1 MSYRNPQIILDRSA
15 DTYIKSFQESS
26 AAFSNRFKEIQKAKQ
41 KEQALVEKQ
50 KQAKQLYKNKATLEH
65 LKELNE
71 TASSIKDPDFLQQ
84 FKQTAIGLLETGEPY
99 VHDGVEYNIGAID
112 AQTELALNPELTS
125 AQRIAYSNIVNNAQT
140 YQTTTLNQTGKII
153 SGLTPLKEQ
162 KAFDIGNFDGT
173 NGFDIL
179 GEGKEEY
186 QNLVV
191 AEALLNRNGSNG
203 VHKKLERVRQD
214 DGSYKNIMNVSVQM
228 DTDSDVWASLKDA
241 YGLEDSDSN
250 FIWSRDVDK
259 WADGEGLIT
268 KLPELIDTND
278 ALRTSGF
285 LNDQDTP
292 TGKGFNSKS
301 ILSINPQGDDE
312 IVTTE
317 RHFNVEMLTNDTTY
331 KSMLDSKAKGLLQLS
346 TDEQLKYIKYNL
358 GKSYTKDDWVSM
370 KQPDK
375 INFIR
380 KSLEHNDLVRMFGN
394 KQVEMREATEQ
405 DVARYSEEFP
415 EYEGTNALQVGDM
428 IYYTKTK
435 EERRR
440 KQKPEDERKPT
451 EGEIRRAEYK
461 DKIKDLSER
470 IDVNNLTN
478 LENIM
483 RVMRD
488 LNIGRIEEFERDG
501 KPGIEYGT
509 ENNEIT
515 VEGENA
521 MSPTAVKKALLIEMG
536 ITEGD
541 AQDIIDKEKFGPYIV
556 KNN

>member
-15 DTYIKSFQESS
+15 DMYIKAFQDSS
-26 AAFSNRFKEIQKAKQ
+26 AAFSNRFKAIQEAKQ
-41 KEQALVEKQ
+41 KEMALVEKQ
-50 KQAKQLYKNKATLEH
+50 RQAKQLYKNKATLEH

-125 AQRIAYSNIVNNAQT
+125 AQRIAYSNIVSNAQA

-228 DTDSDVWASLKDA
+228 DTNSEAWKALKDA
-241 YGLEDSDSN
+241 YGLEDSDAN

-301 ILSINPQGDDE
+301 IISITDQGDDE

-317 RHFNVEMLTNDTTY
+317 RHFNVEMLTNDITY

-346 TDEQLKYIKYNL
+346 LDEQLKYIKYNL
-358 GKSYTKDDWVSM
+358 GKSYTKDEWVSM
-370 KQPDK
+370 SQPDK
-375 INFIR
+375 VSFIR
-380 KSLEHNDLVRMFGN
+380 KSLEHNDLIRMFGN
-394 KQVEMREATEQ
+394 KQVEMREAEPE
-405 DVARYSEEFP
+405 DVARYREEFP
-415 EYEGTNALQVGDM
+415 DDETPLEEGQM

-440 KQKPEDERKPT
+440 KQKPEEERKPT
-451 EGEIRRAEYK
+451 EGEIRRADYQ
-461 DKIKDLSER
+461 DKLKDLDER
-470 IDVNNLTN
+470 IDVADLTD
-478 LENIM
+478 LQSTLKIA
-483 RVMRD
+483 RD
-488 LNIGRIEEFERDG
+488 L
-501 KPGIEYGT
+501 GIKGLDEYGT
-509 ENNEIT
+509 DDELESIEVGGLEIYPYMDP
-515 VEGENA
+515 A
-521 MSPTAVKKALLIEMG
+521 QKKKILLQAMG
-536 ITEGD
+536 IKDTD
-541 AQDIIDKEKFGPYIV
+541 ANKIVSSAANQFFPYIRE
-556 KNN
+556 K

>member
-1 MSYRNPQIILDRSA
+1 MSYRNPQVILDRSA
-15 DTYIKSFQESS
+15 DMYIKSFQESS
-26 AAFSNRFKEIQKAKQ
+26 AAFSNRFKEIQEAKQ

-50 KQAKQLYKNKATLEH
+50 RQAKQLYKNKATLEY

-71 TASSIKDPDFLQQ
+71 VSSSIKDPDFLQQ
-84 FKQTAIGLLETGEPY
+84 FKQTAIDLLETGEPY
-99 VHDGVEYNIGAID
+99 IHDGVEYNIGAID

-125 AQRIAYSNIVNNAQT
+125 AQRIAYSNIVSNAQS

-228 DTDSDVWASLKDA
+228 DTNSEAWKALKDA
-241 YGLEDSDSN
+241 YDLEDSDAN

-301 ILSINPQGDDE
+301 IISITDQGDDE

-317 RHFNVEMLTNDTTY
+317 RHFNVEMLTNDITY
-331 KSMLDSKAKGLLQLS
+331 SSMLDSKAKGLLQLPL
-346 TDEQLKYIKYNL
+346 DEQLKYIKYNL
-358 GKSYTKDDWVSM
+358 GKSYTKDEWVSM
-370 KQPDK
+370 SQPDK
-375 INFIR
+375 VSFIR
-380 KSLEHNDLVRMFGN
+380 NSLEHNDLVRMFGN
-394 KQVEMREATEQ
+394 KQVEMRKATEQ

-440 KQKPEDERKPT
+440 KQQPEDERRPT
-451 EGEIRRAEYK
+451 EGEIRRADYQ
-461 DKIKDLSER
+461 DKLKDLDER
-470 IDVNNLTN
+470 IDVADLTD
-478 LENIM
+478 LQSTL
-483 RVMRD
+483 RVARK
-488 LNIGRIEEFERDG
+488 L
-501 KPGIEYGT
+501 GIKGLDEYGT
-509 ENNEIT
+509 DDELEFIKVNEQEIYPYMDP
-515 VEGENA
+515 A
-521 MSPTAVKKALLIEMG
+521 QKKKLLLQAMG
-536 ITEGD
+536 IKEGD
-541 AQDIIDKEKFGPYIV
+541 ANDIVMSPANQFAPYV
-556 KNN
+556 RQ

>member
-15 DTYIKSFQESS
+15 DMYIKAFQDSS
-26 AAFSNRFKEIQKAKQ
+26 AAFSNKFKEIQEAKQ

-50 KQAKQLYKNKATLEH
+50 RQAKQLYKNKATLEH

-71 TASSIKDPDFLQQ
+71 ISSSIKDPDFLQQ
-84 FKQTAIGLLETGEPY
+84 FKQTAIDLLETGEPY
-99 VHDGVEYNIGAID
+99 MHDGVEYKIGAID

-125 AQRIAYSNIVNNAQT
+125 AERIAYSNIVSNAQA

-153 SGLTPLKEQ
+153 SGLTPLKDQ

-203 VHKKLERVRQD
+203 VHKKLERIRQD

-228 DTDSDVWASLKDA
+228 DTSSEAWKALKDA
-241 YGLEDSDSN
+241 YGLEDSDAN

-301 ILSINPQGDDE
+301 ILSITNQGDDE

-317 RHFNVEMLTNDTTY
+317 RHFNVEMLTNDITY
-331 KSMLDSKAKGLLQLS
+331 SSMLDSKAKGLLQLPL
-346 TDEQLKYIKYNL
+346 DEQLKYIKYNL
-358 GKSYTKDDWVSM
+358 GKSYTKDEWVSM
-370 KQPDK
+370 GQPDK
-375 INFIR
+375 ISFIR

-394 KQVEMREATEQ
+394 KQVEMRKATEQ
-405 DVARYSEEFP
+405 DVARYREEFP
-415 EYEGTNALQVGDM
+415 EDETPLKVDDM

-451 EGEIRRAEYK
+451 EGEIRRADYQSK
-461 DKIKDLSER
+461 LKDLDER
-470 IDVNNLTN
+470 IDVADLTD
-478 LENIM
+478 LQSTLRIA
-483 RVMRD
+483 RD
-488 LNIGRIEEFERDG
+488 L
-501 KPGIEYGT
+501 GIKGLDEYGT
-509 ENNEIT
+509 DDELESIEVGGLEIYPYMDP
-515 VEGENA
+515 A
-521 MSPTAVKKALLIEMG
+521 QKKKILLQAMG
-536 ITEGD
+536 IKDTD
-541 AQDIIDKEKFGPYIV
+541 ANKIVSSAANQFAPYV
-556 KNN
+556 RQ

>member
-15 DTYIKSFQESS
+15 DMYIKSFQDSS
-26 AAFSNRFKEIQKAKQ
+26 AAFSNRFKEVQKAKEE
-41 KEQALVEKQ
+41 EQALVEKQ
-50 KQAKQLYKNKATLEH
+50 RQAKQLYKNKATLEY
-65 LKELNE
+65 LKDLNE
-71 TASSIKDPDFLQQ
+71 TASGIKDPDFLQQ

-99 VHDGVEYNIGAID
+99 IHDGVEYNIGAID

-125 AQRIAYSNIVNNAQT
+125 AQRIAYSNIVSNAQL
-140 YQTTTLNQTGKII
+140 YQTNTLNQTGKII
-153 SGLTPLKEQ
+153 SGLTPLKDQ

-228 DTDSDVWASLKDA
+228 DTKSEVWTALKDA
-241 YGLEDSDSN
+241 YDLEDSDAN

-301 ILSINPQGDDE
+301 IISINPQGDDE

-317 RHFNVEMLTNDTTY
+317 RHFNVEMLTEDITY
-331 KSMLDSKAKGLLQLS
+331 KSMLDSKAKGLLQLPL
-346 TDEQLKYIKYNL
+346 DEQLKYIKYNL
-358 GKSYTKDDWVSM
+358 GKSFTKDEWISM
-370 KQPDK
+370 PQEGKDSQVA
-375 INFIR
+375 FI
-380 KSLEHNDLVRMFGN
+380 KNSLEHNDLVRMFGN

-405 DVARYSEEFP
+405 DVIRYKEEFP
-415 EYEGTNALQVGDM
+415 EDESPLKVGDM
-428 IYYTKTK
+428 MYYTKTK
-435 EERRR
+435 EERRKR
-440 KQKPEDERKPT
+440 KQPET
-451 EGEIRRAEYK
+451 ETQTDLSYIEELTIPISPGPARSTGQRPIDLKQLEDKLNTYGYNVTKAEDVGDTSKIVITKSIDGTDNKVTLTDKMTPEEIKRLLYQVETGKLPANKK
-461 DKIKDLSER
+461 DKFDDYEI
-470 IDVNNLTN
+470 
-478 LENIM
+478 
-483 RVMRD
+483 
-488 LNIGRIEEFERDG
+488 
-501 KPGIEYGT
+501 PGIS
-509 ENNEIT
+509 I
-515 VEGENA
+515 
-521 MSPTAVKKALLIEMG
+521 
-536 ITEGD
+536 
-541 AQDIIDKEKFGPYIV
+541 
-556 KNN
+556 

>member
-15 DTYIKSFQESS
+15 DMYIKSFQDSS
-26 AAFSNRFKEIQKAKQ
+26 AAFSNRFKEVQKAKEE
-41 KEQALVEKQ
+41 EQALVEKQ
-50 KQAKQLYKNKATLEH
+50 RQAKQLYKNKATLEY
-65 LKELNE
+65 LKDLNE
-71 TASSIKDPDFLQQ
+71 TASGIKDPDFLQQ

-99 VHDGVEYNIGAID
+99 IHDGVEYNIGAID

-125 AQRIAYSNIVNNAQT
+125 AQRIAYSNIVSNAQL
-140 YQTTTLNQTGKII
+140 YQTNTLNQTGKII
-153 SGLTPLKEQ
+153 SGLTPLKDQ

-228 DTDSDVWASLKDA
+228 DTKSEVWTALKDA
-241 YGLEDSDSN
+241 YDLEDSDAN

-301 ILSINPQGDDE
+301 IISINPQGDDE

-317 RHFNVEMLTNDTTY
+317 RHFNVEMLTNDITY
-331 KSMLDSKAKGLLQLS
+331 KSMLDSKAKGLLQLPL
-346 TDEQLKYIKYNL
+346 DEQLKYIKYNL
-358 GKSYTKDDWVSM
+358 GKSFTKDEWISM
-370 KQPDK
+370 PQEGKDSQVA
-375 INFIR
+375 FI
-380 KSLEHNDLVRMFGN
+380 KNSLEHNDLVRMFGN

-405 DVARYSEEFP
+405 DVIRYKEEFP
-415 EYEGTNALQVGDM
+415 EDESPLKVGDM
-428 IYYTKTK
+428 MYYTKTK
-435 EERRR
+435 EERRKR
-440 KQKPEDERKPT
+440 KQPET
-451 EGEIRRAEYK
+451 ETQTDLSYIEELTIPISPGPARSTGQRPIDLKQLEDKLNTYGYNVTKAEDVGDTSKIVITKSIDGTDNKVTLTDKMTPEEIKRLLYQVETGKLPANKK
-461 DKIKDLSER
+461 DKFDDYEI
-470 IDVNNLTN
+470 
-478 LENIM
+478 
-483 RVMRD
+483 
-488 LNIGRIEEFERDG
+488 
-501 KPGIEYGT
+501 PGIS
-509 ENNEIT
+509 I
-515 VEGENA
+515 
-521 MSPTAVKKALLIEMG
+521 
-536 ITEGD
+536 
-541 AQDIIDKEKFGPYIV
+541 
-556 KNN
+556 

>member
-1 MSYRNPQIILDRSA
+1 MSYRNPQVILDRSA
-15 DTYIKSFQESS
+15 DMYIKSFQESS
-26 AAFSNRFKEIQKAKQ
+26 AAFSNRFKEIQEAKQ

-50 KQAKQLYKNKATLEH
+50 RQAKQLYKNKATLEH

-71 TASSIKDPDFLQQ
+71 VSSSIKDPDFLQQ
-84 FKQTAIGLLETGEPY
+84 FKQTAIDLLETGEPY
-99 VHDGVEYNIGAID
+99 IHDGVEYNIGAID

-125 AQRIAYSNIVNNAQT
+125 AQRIAYSNIVSNAQA

-228 DTDSDVWASLKDA
+228 DTNSEAWKALKDA
-241 YGLEDSDSN
+241 YDLEDSDAN

-301 ILSINPQGDDE
+301 IISITDQGDDE

-317 RHFNVEMLTNDTTY
+317 RHFNVEMLTNDITY
-331 KSMLDSKAKGLLQLS
+331 SSMLDSKAKGLLQLPL
-346 TDEQLKYIKYNL
+346 DEQLKYIKYNL
-358 GKSYTKDDWVSM
+358 GKSYTKDEWVSM
-370 KQPDK
+370 SQPDK
-375 INFIR
+375 VSFIR

-394 KQVEMREATEQ
+394 KQVEMRKAKPE
-405 DVARYSEEFP
+405 DVVRYREEFP
-415 EYEGTNALQVGDM
+415 DDDTPLEVDDM

-451 EGEIRRAEYK
+451 EGEIRRADYK
-461 DKIKDLSER
+461 DKLKDLDER
-470 IDVNNLTN
+470 IDVADLTD
-478 LENIM
+478 LQSTL
-483 RVMRD
+483 RVARK
-488 LNIGRIEEFERDG
+488 L
-501 KPGIEYGT
+501 GIKGLDEYGT
-509 ENNEIT
+509 DDELEFIKVNEQEIYPYMDP
-515 VEGENA
+515 A
-521 MSPTAVKKALLIEMG
+521 QKKKLLLQAMG
-536 ITEGD
+536 IKEGD
-541 AQDIIDKEKFGPYIV
+541 AYDIIMSPANQFAPYI
-556 KNN
+556 KERK

>member
-15 DTYIKSFQESS
+15 DMYIKAFQDSS
-26 AAFSNRFKEIQKAKQ
+26 DAFSNRFKEVQKAKEQ
-41 KEQALVEKQ
+41 EQALVEKQ
-50 KQAKQLYKNKATLEH
+50 RQAKQLYKNKATLEH
-65 LKELNE
+65 LKQLNE
-71 TASSIKDPDFLQQ
+71 TASGIKDPDFLQQ
-84 FKQTAIGLLETGEPY
+84 FKQTAINLLEVGEPY
-99 VHDGVEYNIGAID
+99 VYNGVEYNIGAID

-125 AQRIAYSNIVNNAQT
+125 AQRIAYSNIVSNAQL
-140 YQTTTLNQTGKII
+140 YQTDTLNKTGKII
-153 SGLTPLKEQ
+153 SGLMPLKDQ

-191 AEALLNRNGSNG
+191 AEALLNRNGTNNIF
-203 VHKKLERVRQD
+203 KKLNRVRQY

-228 DTDSDVWASLKDA
+228 DTSSEAWKALKDA
-241 YGLEDSDSN
+241 YDLEDSDAN

-301 ILSINPQGDDE
+301 ILSITDQGDDE

-317 RHFNVEMLTNDTTY
+317 RHFNVEMLTNDITY
-331 KSMLDSKAKGLLQLS
+331 KSMLDSKAKGLLQLPL
-346 TDEQLKYIKYNL
+346 DEQLKYIKYNL
-358 GKSYTKDDWVSM
+358 GRSFTKDEWISM
-370 KQPDK
+370 PQEGKDSQVE
-375 INFIR
+375 FI
-380 KSLEHNDLVRMFGN
+380 KDSLEHNDLVRMFGN

-415 EYEGTNALQVGDM
+415 EYEGINALQVGDM

-451 EGEIRRAEYK
+451 EGEIKRADYQ
-461 DKIKDLSER
+461 DKLKDLDER
-470 IDVNNLTN
+470 IDVADLTD
-478 LENIM
+478 LQSTL
-483 RVMRD
+483 RVARK
-488 LNIGRIEEFERDG
+488 L
-501 KPGIEYGT
+501 GIKGLDEYGT
-509 ENNEIT
+509 DDELEFIKVNEQEIYPYMDP
-515 VEGENA
+515 A
-521 MSPTAVKKALLIEMG
+521 QKKKLLLQAMG
-536 ITEGD
+536 IKEGD
-541 AQDIIDKEKFGPYIV
+541 ANDIVMSPANQFAPYIRQ
-556 KNN
+556 

>member
-1 MSYRNPQIILDRSA
+1 MSYRNPQVILDRSA
-15 DTYIKSFQESS
+15 DMYIKSFQESS
-26 AAFSNRFKEIQKAKQ
+26 AAFSNTFKEIQEAKQ
-41 KEQALVEKQ
+41 KEIALVQKQ
-50 KQAKQLYKNKATLEH
+50 RQAKQLYKNKATLEH

-99 VHDGVEYNIGAID
+99 IHDGVEYNIGAID

-140 YQTTTLNQTGKII
+140 YQTTTLDQTGKII
-153 SGLTPLKEQ
+153 GGLTPLKDQ

-203 VHKKLERVRQD
+203 IHKKLERVRQD
-214 DGSYKNIMNVSVQM
+214 DGSHKNIMNVSVQM
-228 DTDSDVWASLKDA
+228 DTKSEAWTALKDA
-241 YGLEDSDSN
+241 YGLEDSDAN

-292 TGKGFNSKS
+292 TGKGFNSNS
-301 ILSINPQGDDE
+301 IISINPQGDDE

-317 RHFNVEMLTNDTTY
+317 RHFNVEMLTEDITY
-331 KSMLDSKAKGLLQLS
+331 KSMLDSKAKGLLQMPL
-346 TDEQLKYIKYNL
+346 DEQLKYIKYNL
-358 GKSYTKDDWVSM
+358 GRSFTKNEW
-370 KQPDK
+370 
-375 INFIR
+375 INEGETGQIQFI
-380 KSLEHNDLVRMFGN
+380 KNSLEHNDLVRMFGN
-394 KQVEMREATEQ
+394 KQVETRTATEK
-405 DVARYSEEFP
+405 DVARYKEEFP
-415 EYEGTNALQVGDM
+415 EYEEQNPLIAGESQ

-451 EGEIRRAEYK
+451 EGEIRRADYK
-461 DKIKDLSER
+461 DKLKDLDER
-470 IDVNNLTN
+470 IDVADLTDLQSTLRIARGLGIKGLDEYGTDDE
-478 LENIM
+478 LENIE
-483 RVMRD
+483 VGG
-488 LNIGRIEEFERDG
+488 L
-501 KPGIEYGT
+501 
-509 ENNEIT
+509 EIYPYMDP
-515 VEGENA
+515 A
-521 MSPTAVKKALLIEMG
+521 QKKKILLQAMG
-536 ITEGD
+536 IKDTD
-541 AQDIIDKEKFGPYIV
+541 ANKIVSSAANQFAPYV
-556 KNN
+556 RQ

>member
-1 MSYRNPQIILDRSA
+1 MSYRNPQVILDRSA
-15 DTYIKSFQESS
+15 DMYIKSFQESS
-26 AAFSNRFKEIQKAKQ
+26 AAFSNRFKEIQEAKQ
-41 KEQALVEKQ
+41 KQQALVEKQ
-50 KQAKQLYKNKATLEH
+50 RQAKQLYKNKATLEH
-65 LKELNE
+65 IKQLNE
-71 TASSIKDPDFLQQ
+71 TASSIEDPDFLQQ

-99 VHDGVEYNIGAID
+99 MHDGVEYNIGAID

-214 DGSYKNIMNVSVQM
+214 DGNYKNIMNVSVQM
-228 DTDSDVWASLKDA
+228 DTNSEAWKALKDA
-241 YGLEDSDSN
+241 YDLEDSDAN

-301 ILSINPQGDDE
+301 ILSITDQGDDE

-317 RHFNVEMLTNDTTY
+317 RHFNVEMLTNDITY
-331 KSMLDSKAKGLLQLS
+331 KSMLDSKAKGLLQLPL
-346 TDEQLKYIKYNL
+346 DEQLKYIKYNL
-358 GKSYTKDDWVSM
+358 GRSFTKDEWISM
-370 KQPDK
+370 PQEGKGSQVE
-375 INFIR
+375 FI
-380 KSLEHNDLVRMFGN
+380 KESLEHNDLMRMFGN
-394 KQVEMREATEQ
+394 KQVETRVATAK
-405 DVARYSEEFP
+405 DVARYKEEFP
-415 EYEGTNALQVGDM
+415 EYEEQNPLIEGESR

-451 EGEIRRAEYK
+451 EGEIRRAEYQK
-461 DKIKDLSER
+461 TLKDLDER
-470 IDVNNLTN
+470 IDVADLGDLQST
-478 LENIM
+478 L
-483 RVMRD
+483 RVARD
-488 LNIGRIEEFERDG
+488 L
-501 KPGIEYGT
+501 GIKGLDEYGT
-509 ENNEIT
+509 EDELESIKVGGLEIYPYMDP
-515 VEGENA
+515 A
-521 MSPTAVKKALLIEMG
+521 QKKKILLQAMG
-536 ITEGD
+536 IKDTD
-541 AQDIIDKEKFGPYIV
+541 ANDIVSSAANQFAPYIRQ
-556 KNN
+556 

>member
-15 DTYIKSFQESS
+15 DMYIKSFQESS
-26 AAFSNRFKEIQKAKQ
+26 AAFSNRFKEIQEAKQ

-50 KQAKQLYKNKATLEH
+50 RQAKQLYKNKATLEH

-99 VHDGVEYNIGAID
+99 MHDGVEYNIGAID

-125 AQRIAYSNIVNNAQT
+125 AQRIAYSNIVSNAQT
-140 YQTTTLNQTGKII
+140 YQTTTLEQTGKII

-203 VHKKLERVRQD
+203 IHKKLERVRQD

-228 DTDSDVWASLKDA
+228 DTKSEAWAALKDA
-241 YGLEDSDSN
+241 YDLEDSDAN

-259 WADGEGLIT
+259 LANGEGLIT

-301 ILSINPQGDDE
+301 ILSITDQGDDE

-317 RHFNVEMLTNDTTY
+317 RHFNVEMLTNDITY
-331 KSMLDSKAKGLLQLS
+331 KSMLNSKAKGLLQLPL
-346 TDEQLKYIKYNL
+346 DEQLKYIKYNL
-358 GKSYTKDDWVSM
+358 GKSFTKDEWISM
-370 KQPDK
+370 PQEGQ
-375 INFIR
+375 IEFIR
-380 KSLEHNDLVRMFGN
+380 KSLEHNDLIRMFGD
-394 KQVEMREATEQ
+394 KQVEMRKAKPE
-405 DVARYSEEFP
+405 DVARYREEFP
-415 EYEGTNALQVGDM
+415 EDETPLEEGQM

-451 EGEIRRAEYK
+451 EGEIRRADYQ
-461 DKIKDLSER
+461 DKLKDLDER
-470 IDVNNLTN
+470 IDVADLTD
-478 LENIM
+478 LQSTLKIA
-483 RVMRD
+483 RD
-488 LNIGRIEEFERDG
+488 L
-501 KPGIEYGT
+501 GIKGLDEYGT
-509 ENNEIT
+509 DDELESIEVGGLEIYPYMDP
-515 VEGENA
+515 A
-521 MSPTAVKKALLIEMG
+521 QKKKILLQAMG
-536 ITEGD
+536 IKDTD
-541 AQDIIDKEKFGPYIV
+541 ANKIVSSAANQFAPYV
-556 KNN
+556 RQ

>member
-1 MSYRNPQIILDRSA
+1 MSYRNPQVILDRSA
-15 DTYIKSFQESS
+15 ETYIKSFQESS
-26 AAFSNRFKEIQKAKQ
+26 AAFSNRFKEIQEAKQ
-41 KEQALVEKQ
+41 KEIALVEKQ
-50 KQAKQLYKNKATLEH
+50 RQAKQLYKNKATLEH

-71 TASSIKDPDFLQQ
+71 VSSSIKDPDFLQQ
-84 FKQTAIGLLETGEPY
+84 FKQTAINLLETGEPY
-99 VHDGVEYNIGAID
+99 IHDGVEYNIGAID

-125 AQRIAYSNIVNNAQT
+125 AQRIAYSNIVSNAQS

-191 AEALLNRNGSNG
+191 AESLLNRNGSNG

-228 DTDSDVWASLKDA
+228 DTSSEAWAALKDA
-241 YGLEDSDSN
+241 YGLEDSDAN

-259 WADGEGLIT
+259 WADGEGLVT

-301 ILSINPQGDDE
+301 ILSITDQGDDE

-317 RHFNVEMLTNDTTY
+317 RHFNVEMLTNDITY
-331 KSMLDSKAKGLLQLS
+331 KSMLDSKAKGLLQLPL
-346 TDEQLKYIKYNL
+346 DEQLKYIKYNL
-358 GKSYTKDDWVSM
+358 GRSFTRDEWISMPQEGKDSQVE
-370 KQPDK
+370 
-375 INFIR
+375 FI
-380 KSLEHNDLVRMFGN
+380 KNSLEHNDLMRMFGN
-394 KQVEMREATEQ
+394 KQVETRVATAE
-405 DVARYSEEFP
+405 DVARYKEEFP
-415 EYEGTNALQVGDM
+415 EYEEQNPLIEGESR

-451 EGEIRRAEYK
+451 EGEIRRADYQK
-461 DKIKDLSER
+461 TLKDLDER
-470 IDVNNLTN
+470 IDVADLT
-478 LENIM
+478 
-483 RVMRD
+483 D
-488 LNIGRIEEFERDG
+488 LQSTLKVARRL
-501 KPGIEYGT
+501 GIKGLDEYGT
-509 ENNEIT
+509 DDELESIEVAGLEIDPS
-515 VEGENA
+515 
-521 MSPTAVKKALLIEMG
+521 MSPAQKKKILLQAMG
-536 ITEGD
+536 IKDTD
-541 AQDIIDKEKFGPYIV
+541 ANKIVSSAANQFAPYV
-556 KNN
+556 RQ

>member
-1 MSYRNPQIILDRSA
+1 MSYRNPQVILDRSA
-15 DTYIKSFQESS
+15 DMYIKSFQESS
-26 AAFSNRFKEIQKAKQ
+26 AAFSNRFKEIQEAKQ

-99 VHDGVEYNIGAID
+99 IHDGVEYNIGAID

-140 YQTTTLNQTGKII
+140 YQTTTLDQTGKII
-153 SGLTPLKEQ
+153 SGLTPLKDQ

-203 VHKKLERVRQD
+203 IHKKLERVRQD

-228 DTDSDVWASLKDA
+228 DTKSEAWAGLKDA
-241 YGLEDSDSN
+241 YGLEDSDAN

-301 ILSINPQGDDE
+301 IISINPQGDDE

-317 RHFNVEMLTNDTTY
+317 RHFNVEMLTEDITY
-331 KSMLDSKAKGLLQLS
+331 KSMLDSKAKGLLQMPL
-346 TDEQLKYIKYNL
+346 DEQLKYIKYNL
-358 GKSYTKDDWVSM
+358 GRSFTKNEW
-370 KQPDK
+370 
-375 INFIR
+375 INEGETGQIQFIK

-394 KQVEMREATEQ
+394 KQVETRTATEQ
-405 DVARYSEEFP
+405 DVARYKEEFP
-415 EYEGTNALQVGDM
+415 EYEEQNPLIAGESQ

-451 EGEIRRAEYK
+451 EGEIRRADYK
-461 DKIKDLSER
+461 DKLKDLDER
-470 IDVNNLTN
+470 IDVADLTDLQSTLRIARGLGIKGLDEYGTDDE
-478 LENIM
+478 LENIE
-483 RVMRD
+483 VGG
-488 LNIGRIEEFERDG
+488 L
-501 KPGIEYGT
+501 
-509 ENNEIT
+509 EIYPYMDP
-515 VEGENA
+515 A
-521 MSPTAVKKALLIEMG
+521 QKKKILLQAMG
-536 ITEGD
+536 IKDTD
-541 AQDIIDKEKFGPYIV
+541 ANKIVSSAANQFAPYV
-556 KNN
+556 RQ

>member
-1 MSYRNPQIILDRSA
+1 MSYRNPQVILDRSA
-15 DTYIKSFQESS
+15 DMYIKSFQESS
-26 AAFSNRFKEIQKAKQ
+26 AAFSNTFKEIQEAKQ
-41 KEQALVEKQ
+41 KEIALVQKQ
-50 KQAKQLYKNKATLEH
+50 RQAKQLYKNKATLEH

-99 VHDGVEYNIGAID
+99 THDGVEYNIGAID

-140 YQTTTLNQTGKII
+140 YQTTTLDQTGKII
-153 SGLTPLKEQ
+153 GGLTPLKDQ

-203 VHKKLERVRQD
+203 IHKKLERVRQD
-214 DGSYKNIMNVSVQM
+214 DGSHKNIMNVSVQM
-228 DTDSDVWASLKDA
+228 DTKSEAWTALKDA
-241 YGLEDSDSN
+241 YGLEDSDAN

-292 TGKGFNSKS
+292 TGKGFNSNS
-301 ILSINPQGDDE
+301 IISINPQGDDE

-317 RHFNVEMLTNDTTY
+317 RHFNVEMLTEDITY
-331 KSMLDSKAKGLLQLS
+331 KSMLDSKAKGLLQMPL
-346 TDEQLKYIKYNL
+346 DEQLKYIKYNL
-358 GKSYTKDDWVSM
+358 GRSFTKNEW
-370 KQPDK
+370 
-375 INFIR
+375 INEGETGQIQFI
-380 KSLEHNDLVRMFGN
+380 KNSLEHNDLVRMFGN
-394 KQVEMREATEQ
+394 KQVETRTATEK
-405 DVARYSEEFP
+405 DVARYKEEFP
-415 EYEGTNALQVGDM
+415 EYEEQNPLIAGESQ

-451 EGEIRRAEYK
+451 EGEIRRADYK
-461 DKIKDLSER
+461 DKLKDLDER
-470 IDVNNLTN
+470 IDVADLTDLQSTLRIARDLGIKGLDEYGTDDE
-478 LENIM
+478 LENIE
-483 RVMRD
+483 VGG
-488 LNIGRIEEFERDG
+488 L
-501 KPGIEYGT
+501 
-509 ENNEIT
+509 EIYPYMDP
-515 VEGENA
+515 A
-521 MSPTAVKKALLIEMG
+521 QKKKILLQAMG
-536 ITEGD
+536 IKDTD
-541 AQDIIDKEKFGPYIV
+541 ANKIVSSAANQFAPYV
-556 KNN
+556 RQ

>member
-15 DTYIKSFQESS
+15 ETYIKSFQESS
-26 AAFSNRFKEIQKAKQ
+26 AAFSNRFKEIQEAKQ

-50 KQAKQLYKNKATLEH
+50 RQAKQLYKNKATLEY

-84 FKQTAIGLLETGEPY
+84 FKQTAINLLETGEPY
-99 VHDGVEYNIGAID
+99 MHDGVEYNIGAID

-125 AQRIAYSNIVNNAQT
+125 AQRIAYSNIVSNAQA

-228 DTDSDVWASLKDA
+228 DTNSEAWTALKDA
-241 YGLEDSDSN
+241 YGLEDSDAN

-301 ILSINPQGDDE
+301 ILSITDQGDDE

-317 RHFNVEMLTNDTTY
+317 RHFNVEMLTNNITY

-346 TDEQLKYIKYNL
+346 LDEQLKYIKYNL
-358 GKSYTKDDWVSM
+358 GKSYTKDEWVSM
-370 KQPDK
+370 SQPDK
-375 INFIR
+375 VNFIR
-380 KSLEHNDLVRMFGN
+380 KSLEHNDLIRMFGN
-394 KQVEMREATEQ
+394 KQVEMRKAKPE
-405 DVARYSEEFP
+405 DVARYREEFP
-415 EYEGTNALQVGDM
+415 DDDTPLEEGQM

-451 EGEIRRAEYK
+451 EGEIRRADYK
-461 DKIKDLSER
+461 DKLKDLSER
-470 IDVNNLTN
+470 IDVADLTN

-488 LNIGRIEEFERDG
+488 LNIGRMEEFERDG

-521 MSPTAVKKALLIEMG
+521 MSPSAVKKALLIEMG
-536 ITEGD
+536 IEEGD
-541 AQDIIDKEKFGPYIV
+541 AQKIIDAEKFGPYIV

>member
-1 MSYRNPQIILDRSA
+1 MSYRNPQVILDRSA
-15 DTYIKSFQESS
+15 DMYIKSFQESS
-26 AAFSNRFKEIQKAKQ
+26 AAFSNRFKEIQEAKQ
-41 KEQALVEKQ
+41 KEIALVQ
-50 KQAKQLYKNKATLEH
+50 KQLEAKQLYKNKATLEH
-65 LKELNE
+65 LKDLNE

-99 VHDGVEYNIGAID
+99 IHDGVEYNIGAID

-140 YQTTTLNQTGKII
+140 YQTTTLDQTGKII
-153 SGLTPLKEQ
+153 GGLTPLKDQ

-203 VHKKLERVRQD
+203 IHKKLERVRQD
-214 DGSYKNIMNVSVQM
+214 DGNYKNIMNVSVQM
-228 DTDSDVWASLKDA
+228 DTKSEAWTALKDA
-241 YGLEDSDSN
+241 YGLEDSDAN

-301 ILSINPQGDDE
+301 IISINPQGDDE

-317 RHFNVEMLTNDTTY
+317 RHFNVEMLTEDITY
-331 KSMLDSKAKGLLQLS
+331 KSMLDSKAKGLLQMPL
-346 TDEQLKYIKYNL
+346 DEQLKYIKYNL
-358 GKSYTKDDWVSM
+358 GRSFTKNEW
-370 KQPDK
+370 
-375 INFIR
+375 INEGETGQIQFIK

-394 KQVEMREATEQ
+394 KQVETRTATEQ
-405 DVARYSEEFP
+405 DVARYKEEFP
-415 EYEGTNALQVGDM
+415 EYEEQNPLIAGESQ

-451 EGEIRRAEYK
+451 EGEIRRADYK
-461 DKIKDLSER
+461 DKLKDLDER
-470 IDVNNLTN
+470 IDVADLTDLQSTLRIARGLGIKGLDEYGTDDE
-478 LENIM
+478 LENIE
-483 RVMRD
+483 VGG
-488 LNIGRIEEFERDG
+488 L
-501 KPGIEYGT
+501 
-509 ENNEIT
+509 EIYPYMDP
-515 VEGENA
+515 A
-521 MSPTAVKKALLIEMG
+521 QKKKILLQAMG
-536 ITEGD
+536 IKDTD
-541 AQDIIDKEKFGPYIV
+541 ANKIVSSAANQFAPYV
-556 KNN
+556 RQ

>member
-1 MSYRNPQIILDRSA
+1 M
-15 DTYIKSFQESS
+15 YIKSFQESS
-26 AAFSNRFKEIQKAKQ
+26 AAFSNRFKEIQEAKQ
-41 KEQALVEKQ
+41 KEIALVQ
-50 KQAKQLYKNKATLEH
+50 KQLEAKQLYKNKATLEH
-65 LKELNE
+65 LKDLNE

-99 VHDGVEYNIGAID
+99 IHDGVEYNIGAID

-140 YQTTTLNQTGKII
+140 YQTTTLDQTGKII
-153 SGLTPLKEQ
+153 GGLTPLKDQ

-203 VHKKLERVRQD
+203 IHKKLERVRQD
-214 DGSYKNIMNVSVQM
+214 DGNYKNIMNVSVQM
-228 DTDSDVWASLKDA
+228 DTKSEAWTALKDA
-241 YGLEDSDSN
+241 YGLEDSDAN

-301 ILSINPQGDDE
+301 IISINPQGDDE

-317 RHFNVEMLTNDTTY
+317 RHFNVEMLTEDITY
-331 KSMLDSKAKGLLQLS
+331 KSMLDSKAKGLLQMPL
-346 TDEQLKYIKYNL
+346 DEQLKYIKYNL
-358 GKSYTKDDWVSM
+358 GRSFTKNEW
-370 KQPDK
+370 
-375 INFIR
+375 INEGETGQIQFIK

-394 KQVEMREATEQ
+394 KQVETRTATEQ
-405 DVARYSEEFP
+405 DVARYKEEFP
-415 EYEGTNALQVGDM
+415 EYEEQNPLIAGESQ

-451 EGEIRRAEYK
+451 EGEIRRADYK
-461 DKIKDLSER
+461 DKLKDLDER
-470 IDVNNLTN
+470 IDVADLTDLQSTLRIARGLGIKGLDEYGTDDE
-478 LENIM
+478 LENIE
-483 RVMRD
+483 VGG
-488 LNIGRIEEFERDG
+488 L
-501 KPGIEYGT
+501 
-509 ENNEIT
+509 EIYPYMDP
-515 VEGENA
+515 A
-521 MSPTAVKKALLIEMG
+521 QKKKILLQAMG
-536 ITEGD
+536 IKDTD
-541 AQDIIDKEKFGPYIV
+541 ANKIVSSAANQFAPYV
-556 KNN
+556 RQ

>member
-1 MSYRNPQIILDRSA
+1 
-15 DTYIKSFQESS
+15 
-26 AAFSNRFKEIQKAKQ
+26 
-41 KEQALVEKQ
+41 
-50 KQAKQLYKNKATLEH
+50 
-65 LKELNE
+65 
-71 TASSIKDPDFLQQ
+71 
-84 FKQTAIGLLETGEPY
+84 
-99 VHDGVEYNIGAID
+99 
-112 AQTELALNPELTS
+112 
-125 AQRIAYSNIVNNAQT
+125 
-140 YQTTTLNQTGKII
+140 
-153 SGLTPLKEQ
+153 
-162 KAFDIGNFDGT
+162 
-173 NGFDIL
+173 
-179 GEGKEEY
+179 
-186 QNLVV
+186 
-191 AEALLNRNGSNG
+191 
-203 VHKKLERVRQD
+203 
-214 DGSYKNIMNVSVQM
+214 MNVSVQM
-228 DTDSDVWASLKDA
+228 DTNSEAWTALKDA
-241 YGLEDSDSN
+241 YGLEDSDAN

-301 ILSINPQGDDE
+301 ILSITDQGDDE

-317 RHFNVEMLTNDTTY
+317 RHFNVEMLTNNITY

-346 TDEQLKYIKYNL
+346 LDEQLKYIKYNL
-358 GKSYTKDDWVSM
+358 GKSYTKDEWVSM
-370 KQPDK
+370 SQPDK
-375 INFIR
+375 VNFIR
-380 KSLEHNDLVRMFGN
+380 KSLEHNDLIRMFGN
-394 KQVEMREATEQ
+394 KQVEMRKAKPE
-405 DVARYSEEFP
+405 DVARYREEFP
-415 EYEGTNALQVGDM
+415 DDDTPLEEGQM

-451 EGEIRRAEYK
+451 EGEIRRADYK
-461 DKIKDLSER
+461 DKLKDLSER
-470 IDVNNLTN
+470 IDVADLTN

-488 LNIGRIEEFERDG
+488 LNIGRMEEFERDG

-521 MSPTAVKKALLIEMG
+521 MSPSAVKKALLIEMG
-536 ITEGD
+536 IEEGD
-541 AQDIIDKEKFGPYIV
+541 AQKIIDAEKFGPYIV

>member
-1 MSYRNPQIILDRSA
+1 MSYRNPQVILDRSA
-15 DTYIKSFQESS
+15 DMYIKSFQESS
-26 AAFSNRFKEIQKAKQ
+26 DAFSNRFKQIQEAKQ

-71 TASSIKDPDFLQQ
+71 TASGIKDPDFLQQ

-99 VHDGVEYNIGAID
+99 IHDGVEYNIGAID

-125 AQRIAYSNIVNNAQT
+125 AQRIAYSNIVNNAQS
-140 YQTTTLNQTGKII
+140 YQTTTLDQTGKII

-162 KAFDIGNFDGT
+162 KAFDIGNFDGA
-173 NGFDIL
+173 NGFDII

-191 AEALLNRNGSNG
+191 AESLLNRNASNG

-228 DTDSDVWASLKDA
+228 DTSSDVWASLKDA
-241 YGLEDSDSN
+241 YGLEDSDAN

-259 WADGEGLIT
+259 WADGRGLVT

-301 ILSINPQGDDE
+301 IISINPQGDDE

-317 RHFNVEMLTNDTTY
+317 RHFNVEMLTEDITY
-331 KSMLDSKAKGLLQLS
+331 KSMLDSKAKGLLQMPL
-346 TDEQLKYIKYNL
+346 DEQLKYIKYNL
-358 GKSYTKDDWVSM
+358 GKSFAKEEWIGKGETGQIQFIKD
-370 KQPDK
+370 
-375 INFIR
+375 
-380 KSLEHNDLVRMFGN
+380 SLEHNDLIRMFGN
-394 KQVEMREATEQ
+394 KQVETRKATEQ
-405 DVARYSEEFP
+405 DVARYKEEFP
-415 EYEGTNALQVGDM
+415 EYEEQNPLIAGESV

-440 KQKPEDERKPT
+440 KQKPEDDKKPT
-451 EGEIRRAEYK
+451 EGEIRRADYQ
-461 DKIKDLSER
+461 DKLKDLSER
-470 IDVNNLTN
+470 IDVTNLTN
-478 LENIM
+478 LEDIM

-488 LNIGRIEEFERDG
+488 LNIGRIEEFERDD

-515 VEGENA
+515 VEGPKA

-541 AQDIIDKEKFGPYIV
+541 AQDIIKAEKFGPYIV
-556 KNN
+556 RQ

>member
-15 DTYIKSFQESS
+15 DMYIKSFQDSS
-26 AAFSNRFKEIQKAKQ
+26 AAFSNRFKEVQKAKEE
-41 KEQALVEKQ
+41 EQALVEKQ
-50 KQAKQLYKNKATLEH
+50 RQAKQLYKNKATLEY
-65 LKELNE
+65 LKDLNE
-71 TASSIKDPDFLQQ
+71 TASGIKDPDFLQQ

-99 VHDGVEYNIGAID
+99 IHDGVEYNIGAID

-125 AQRIAYSNIVNNAQT
+125 AQRIAYSNIVNNAQS

-153 SGLTPLKEQ
+153 SGLTPLKDQ

-228 DTDSDVWASLKDA
+228 DTKSEVWTALKDA
-241 YGLEDSDSN
+241 YGLEDSDAN

-301 ILSINPQGDDE
+301 IISINPQGDDE

-317 RHFNVEMLTNDTTY
+317 RHFNVEMLTNDITY
-331 KSMLDSKAKGLLQLS
+331 SSMLDSKAKGLLQIPL
-346 TDEQLKYIKYNL
+346 DEQLKYIKYNL
-358 GKSYTKDDWVSM
+358 GKSYTKDEWVSM
-370 KQPDK
+370 SQPDK
-375 INFIR
+375 VSFIR
-380 KSLEHNDLVRMFGN
+380 KGLEHNDLVRMFGN
-394 KQVEMREATEQ
+394 KQVEMRKAKPE
-405 DVARYSEEFP
+405 DVARYREEFP
-415 EYEGTNALQVGDM
+415 DDDTPLEVDDM

-435 EERRR
+435 EERRK

-451 EGEIRRAEYK
+451 EGEIRRSEYK
-461 DKIKDLSER
+461 DKLEDLSER
-470 IDVNNLTN
+470 INVADLTN

-488 LNIGRIEEFERDG
+488 LNIGRMEEFERDG

-515 VEGENA
+515 VEGPKA

-541 AQDIIDKEKFGPYIV
+541 AQAIIETEKFGPYIRE
-556 KNN
+556 NN

>member
-15 DTYIKSFQESS
+15 DMYIKSFQESS
-26 AAFSNRFKEIQKAKQ
+26 AAFSNRFKEIQEAKQ

-50 KQAKQLYKNKATLEH
+50 RQAKQLYKNKATLEY

-71 TASSIKDPDFLQQ
+71 VSSSIKDPDFLQQ
-84 FKQTAIGLLETGEPY
+84 FKQTAIDLLETGEPY
-99 VHDGVEYNIGAID
+99 IHDGVEYNIGAID

-125 AQRIAYSNIVNNAQT
+125 AQRIAYSNIVSNAQS

-228 DTDSDVWASLKDA
+228 DTNSEAWKALKDA
-241 YGLEDSDSN
+241 YDLEDSDAN

-301 ILSINPQGDDE
+301 IISITDQGDDE

-317 RHFNVEMLTNDTTY
+317 RHFNVEMLTNDITY
-331 KSMLDSKAKGLLQLS
+331 SSMLDSKAKGLLQLPL
-346 TDEQLKYIKYNL
+346 DEQLKYIKYNL
-358 GKSYTKDDWVSM
+358 GKSYTKDEWVSM
-370 KQPDK
+370 SQPDK
-375 INFIR
+375 VSFIR
-380 KSLEHNDLVRMFGN
+380 NSLEHNDLVRMFGN
-394 KQVEMREATEQ
+394 KQVEMRKATEQ

-440 KQKPEDERKPT
+440 KQQPEDERRPT
-451 EGEIRRAEYK
+451 EGEIRRADYQ
-461 DKIKDLSER
+461 DKLKDLDER
-470 IDVNNLTN
+470 IDVADLTD
-478 LENIM
+478 LQSTL
-483 RVMRD
+483 RVARK
-488 LNIGRIEEFERDG
+488 L
-501 KPGIEYGT
+501 GIKGLDEYGT
-509 ENNEIT
+509 DDELEFIKVNEQEIYPYMDP
-515 VEGENA
+515 A
-521 MSPTAVKKALLIEMG
+521 QKKKLLLQAMG
-536 ITEGD
+536 IKEGD
-541 AQDIIDKEKFGPYIV
+541 ANDIVMSPANQFAPYV
-556 KNN
+556 RQ